1 MSHAR
6 AGRVLRFV
14 RWTRLFAHLCTALF
28 ILRFVFP
35 RASRAR
41 RRALHGWWSR
51 RLVRVLGLEARI
63 EGPLPAA
70 STIGAMVAA
79 NHVSW
84 LDVFLVSSVWPTRF
98 IAKSE
103 VRDWPVAGWIAER
116 AGTLFVRR
124 ARRHDTGR
132 INEMVHVALSLGDCV
147 GLFPE
152 ATTTIGDRVLKF
164 HSSLFEPVVAND
176 ANVHPV
182 AIRYEHTDGSLCRA
196 MAFDDLSFMQ
206 SVSLIARQ
214 RRIVARVMFGEPI
227 GAKGLTRREVA
238 QVAQARVAS
247 LLGLPAAGSEPR
259 TPPGP
264 PGAPL

>member
-14 RWTRLFAHLCTALF
+14 RWMRLVAHVVSALA

-35 RASRAR
+35 RTTAAR

-51 RLVRVLGLEARI
+51 RLVRMVGVETRV
-63 EGPLPAA
+63 EGSLPAPGE
-70 STIGAMVAA
+70 TGVMVAA

-84 LDVFLVSSVWPTRF
+84 LDVFCVSSRWPTRF

-124 ARRHDTGR
+124 ARRRDTAR
-132 INEMVHVALSLGDCV
+132 INEIVHGALAQGDSV

-152 ATTTIGDRVLKF
+152 GTTTMGDQLLKF
-164 HSSLFEPVVAND
+164 HSSLLEPAIAN
-176 ANVHPV
+176 
-182 AIRYEHTDGSLCRA
+182 
-196 MAFDDLSFMQ
+196 
-206 SVSLIARQ
+206 
-214 RRIVARVMFGEPI
+214 
-227 GAKGLTRREVA
+227 
-238 QVAQARVAS
+238 
-247 LLGLPAAGSEPR
+247 
-259 TPPGP
+259 
-264 PGAPL
+264 